1 MLPLLFMVFVVTAG
15 ILVAL
20 QIGDGSTWFTY
31 YQGGIVGLFVSSVA
45 LEFWNKRK
53 KKIEEEERKEKWW
66 L

>member
-1 MLPLLFMVFVVTAG
+1 MLPLLFMLSVVTAG

-53 KKIEEEERKEKWW
+53 KRLEAEEKEKKWW
-66 L
+66 V